1 MFKPTQLVTVISAL
15 LLLSACGEAEQNT
28 APTAPLQPIDV
39 AATPQINIADWHTYT
54 TRLSS
59 PNEVTLRARVTGVV
73 RSVNFKEGDTVQKG
87 DVLFELDDRTFLAEV
102 ASLAAQV
109 KRAEAALSQAKSES
123 ARALRLS
130 KQKAISTEE
139 VDARVSLTA
148 QREAELDALRA
159 SFKAAQLNLEFSKVT
174 APISGKISFAEVTQ
188 GNTIRANDTLL
199 TTIVA
204 TDKMYAYFDID
215 ERTWNSEFASVTDG
229 EPLPVKLQLLGRE
242 TQPIMGQLDFV
253 DNAIDDHSGTLKVR
267 ASFNNQHGYLRPG
280 SFARVSLS
288 SGEQNERVLI
298 PDRAVGT
305 DLKNRFVL
313 VVNDSN
319 TLEYR
324 LITLGNRYG
333 EFRAV
338 ESGLSAGER
347 IAVNGPA
354 RVGPGMPISP
364 NSVTLT
370 LPDSIT
376 TQTIAMTPT
385 ESSQGLN

>member
-1 MFKPTQLVTVISAL
+1 MLKPTQLATIISAL
-15 LLLSACGEAEQNT
+15 LLLSACGEAEQASSQT
-28 APTAPLQPIDV
+28 PPLQPIDV
-39 AATPQINIADWHTYT
+39 AATPQISIADWHTYT

-59 PNEVTLRARVTGVV
+59 PNEVALRARVTGVIG
-73 RSVNFKEGDTVQKG
+73 SVNFKEGDTVHQG

-159 SFKAAQLNLEFSKVT
+159 SFKAAQLNLEFSKIT

-215 ERTWNSEFASVTDG
+215 ERTWNSQFASVTEG

-242 TQPIMGQLDFV
+242 SQPVMGELDFI

-267 ASFNNQHGYLRPG
+267 ASFANHSGQLRPG

-288 SGEQNERVLI
+288 SGEQNDRVLI

-313 VVNDSN
+313 VVNDAN

-338 ESGLSAGER
+338 ESGLAAGER

-370 LPDSIT
+370 LPDNIAT
-376 TQTIAMTPT
+376 EVVAMTPSD
-385 ESSQGLN
+385 SSQGLN

>member
-1 MFKPTQLVTVISAL
+1 MLKPTQLATIISAL
-15 LLLSACGEAEQNT
+15 LLLSACGEAEQASIQT
-28 APTAPLQPIDV
+28 PPIQPIDV
-39 AATPQINIADWHTYT
+39 AATPQISIADWHTYT

-59 PNEVTLRARVTGVV
+59 PNEVALRARVTGVIS
-73 RSVNFKEGDTVQKG
+73 SVNFKEGDTVRQG

-159 SFKAAQLNLEFSKVT
+159 SFKAAQLNLEFSKIT

-215 ERTWNSEFASVTDG
+215 ERTWNSQFASVTEG
-229 EPLPVKLQLLGRE
+229 ESLPVKLQLLGRE
-242 TQPIMGQLDFV
+242 SQPVMGELDFI

-267 ASFNNQHGYLRPG
+267 ASFDNRSGQLRPG

-288 SGEQNERVLI
+288 SGEQNDRVLI

-313 VVNDSN
+313 VVNESN

-333 EFRAV
+333 KFRAV
-338 ESGLSAGER
+338 ESGLAAGER

-370 LPDSIT
+370 LPDNIAT
-376 TQTIAMTPT
+376 EVVAMTPSD
-385 ESSQGLN
+385 SSQGLN

>member
-1 MFKPTQLVTVISAL
+1 MFKPTRLVTLISAL
-15 LLLSACGEAEQNT
+15 LLLSACGGSEQAITN
-28 APTAPLQPIDV
+28 APQLQPIDV
-39 AATPQINIADWHTYT
+39 AATPQINVADWHTYT

-59 PNEVTLRARVTGVV
+59 PNEVALRARVTGVV
-73 RSVNFKEGDTVQKG
+73 RTVNFKEGDTVEKG
-87 DVLFELDDRTFLAEV
+87 EVLFELDDRTFLADV

-109 KRAEAALSQAKSES
+109 TRAEAALSQAKSES

-148 QREAELDALRA
+148 QRQAELDALRA
-159 SFKAAQLNLEFSKVT
+159 SFKSAQLNLEFSKVT

-215 ERTWNSEFASVTDG
+215 ERTWNSQFATVTDTDK
-229 EPLPVKLQLLGRE
+229 LPVKLQLLGSQA
-242 TQPIMGQLDFV
+242 QPIIGQLDFI
-253 DNAIDDHSGTLKVR
+253 DNAIDNHSGTLKVR
-267 ASFNNQHGYLRPG
+267 ASFDNKNGLLRPG

-288 SGEQNERVLI
+288 SGELNNRVII
-298 PDRAVGT
+298 PDKAVGT

-313 VVNDSN
+313 VVNDAN

-364 NSVTLT
+364 NNVTLT
-370 LPDSIT
+370 LPESISA
-376 TQTIAMTPT
+376 QVVAMTEI
-385 ESSQGLN
+385 ESTQGLN

>member
-59 PNEVTLRARVTGVV
+59 PNEVALRARVTGVV

-298 PDRAVGT
+298 PDRAIGT

-313 VVNDSN
+313 VVNESN

>member
-1 MFKPTQLVTVISAL
+1 MLKPTQLATIISAL
-15 LLLSACGEAEQNT
+15 LLLSACGEAEQASSQT
-28 APTAPLQPIDV
+28 PPLQPIDV
-39 AATPQINIADWHTYT
+39 AATPQISIADWHTYT

-59 PNEVTLRARVTGVV
+59 PNEVALRARVTGVIG
-73 RSVNFKEGDTVQKG
+73 SVNFKEGDTVHQG

-148 QREAELDALRA
+148 QREAELDALSA
-159 SFKAAQLNLEFSKVT
+159 SFKAAQLNLEFSKIT

-215 ERTWNSEFASVTDG
+215 ERTWNSQFASVTEG
-229 EPLPVKLQLLGRE
+229 EPLPVKLQLLGSE
-242 TQPIMGQLDFV
+242 SQPVMGELDFI

-267 ASFNNQHGYLRPG
+267 ASFDNHSGQLRAG

-313 VVNDSN
+313 VVNDAN

-338 ESGLSAGER
+338 ESGLAAGER

-354 RVGPGMPISP
+354 RVGPGMPINP
-364 NSVTLT
+364 NLVTLT
-370 LPDSIT
+370 LPGNIAT
-376 TQTIAMTPT
+376 EVVAMTPSD
-385 ESSQGLN
+385 SSQGLN

>member
-1 MFKPTQLVTVISAL
+1 MLKPTQLATIISAL
-15 LLLSACGEAEQNT
+15 LLLSACGEAEQASIQT
-28 APTAPLQPIDV
+28 PPIQPIDV
-39 AATPQINIADWHTYT
+39 AATPQISIADWHTYT

-59 PNEVTLRARVTGVV
+59 PNEVALRARVTGVIS
-73 RSVNFKEGDTVQKG
+73 SVNFKEGDTVRQG

-159 SFKAAQLNLEFSKVT
+159 SFKAAQLNLEFSKIT

-215 ERTWNSEFASVTDG
+215 ERTWNSQFASVTEG
-229 EPLPVKLQLLGRE
+229 ESLPVKLQLLGRE
-242 TQPIMGQLDFV
+242 SQPVMGKLDFI

-267 ASFNNQHGYLRPG
+267 ASFDNHSGQLRPG

-288 SGEQNERVLI
+288 SGEQNDRVLI

-313 VVNDSN
+313 VVNESN

-333 EFRAV
+333 KFRAV
-338 ESGLSAGER
+338 ESGLAAGER

-370 LPDSIT
+370 LPDNIAT
-376 TQTIAMTPT
+376 EVVAMTPSD
-385 ESSQGLN
+385 SSQGLN

>member
-1 MFKPTQLVTVISAL
+1 MRQ
-15 LLLSACGEAEQNT
+15 
-28 APTAPLQPIDV
+28 
-39 AATPQINIADWHTYT
+39 
-54 TRLSS
+54 
-59 PNEVTLRARVTGVV
+59 
-73 RSVNFKEGDTVQKG
+73 G

-102 ASLAAQV
+102 ASLGAQV
-109 KRAEAALSQAKSES
+109 KRAEAALTQAKSES

-139 VDARVSLTA
+139 VDARVSLTT

-174 APISGKISFAEVTQ
+174 APISGKISFAEVTK

-215 ERTWNSEFASVTDG
+215 ERTWNSQFASVTES

-242 TQPIMGQLDFV
+242 SQPVMGKLDFI

-267 ASFNNQHGYLRPG
+267 ASFDNHGRQLRPG

-288 SGEQNERVLI
+288 SGEQNDRVLI

-313 VVNDSN
+313 VVNDAN

-338 ESGLSAGER
+338 ESGLAAGER

-370 LPDSIT
+370 LPDSIAT
-376 TQTIAMTPT
+376 EVVAMTPGD
-385 ESSQGLN
+385 SSQGLN